1 MKRRDFLTGLAG
13 AAIGSVALA
22 LPLSIPGSSIG
33 SAGRRR
39 IKEEDRAERRRARFV
54 NVVLRTHEGKE
65 VRFYDDLIKDKIV
78 LINFMYTR
86 CIDGICIPTSANL
99 AKVQDLFGERIGRD
113 IFIYSITLD
122 PEYDTPEVLKKYAEG
137 FDVKPGWHFLTGKKE
152 EIERLRKKLG
162 YVSPVPEEDKK
173 KSYHAGMLRFGIE
186 RLERWGGCP
195 ALTKPK
201 WIAQYVHWLEPKGGR
216 PKERL

>member
-1 MKRRDFLTGLAG
+1 MN
-13 AAIGSVALA
+13 VA
-22 LPLSIPGSSIG
+22 
-33 SAGRRR
+33 
-39 IKEEDRAERRRARFV
+39 
-54 NVVLRTHEGKE
+54 LRTHKGKE
-65 VRFYDDLIKDKIV
+65 VRFYDDLIKDEIV

-99 AKVQDLFGERIGRD
+99 EKVHNLFGERIGRD

-137 FDVKPGWHFLTGKKE
+137 FDAKPGWHFLTGKKE
-152 EIERLRKKLG
+152 DIERLRKKLG

-173 KSYHAGMLRFGIE
+173 KSYHVGMLRFGNE
-186 RLERWGGCP
+186 PLERRGGCH

-201 WIAQYVHWLEPKGGR
+201 WIAQYVQWLEPKNGR
-216 PKERL
+216 PKSKL